1 MARKNRGFTLI
12 ELIISLSLIAIISLI
27 EIKNLA
33 LNNKIYYMEVNKDLE
48 EFYINETFTFIEYK
62 INKSISVEK
71 ISKNG
76 RSIIK
81 LNSDRKSFIEL
92 YGNTLIIAYDTDY
105 PMNYNNIMYSIKG
118 FNIEEKG
125 NVLYIKIIDKYGEEY
140 ERCFG
145 KKRVEGLS

>member
-1 MARKNRGFTLI
+1 
-12 ELIISLSLIAIISLI
+12 
-27 EIKNLA
+27 
-33 LNNKIYYMEVNKDLE
+33 MEVNKDLE